1 MLDRFF
7 STLSLVSRIPVRV
20 KFVFDTSRMDF
31 YFPLVGVFPA
41 LIQLLLFGGLS
52 LLWDN
57 PALTVIIVIITQ
69 YLCFNLLHLDGLMD
83 TADAFLGT
91 VDREKRQAILKDSS
105 TGVYGFFAGFAALTL
120 KIELLSGLFPL
131 VFRFPAAL

>member
-1 MLDRFF
+1 MLDRFL
-7 STLSLVSRIPVRV
+7 STFSLVSRIPVRG

-31 YFPLVGVFPA
+31 HFPLVGVFPA

-57 PALTVIIVIITQ
+57 PRLTVIIVIITQ
-69 YLCFNLLHLDGLMD
+69 YLCFNLFHLDGLMD

-91 VDREKRQAILKDSS
+91 VDREKRQAILKDSR
-105 TGVYGFFAGFAALTL
+105 TGVYGFFAT
-120 KIELLSGLFPL
+120 
-131 VFRFPAAL
+131 VM